1 MSDFGVSDSY
11 LAVNVP
17 PVLFN
22 ENTSVF
28 KTLCKILHKNKLVDT
43 KLHGCGLPLYEDWH
57 SDTIDC
63 IAEVARNNIESV
75 LVIPSSI
82 KCKTL
87 LARLRFHLVE
97 KSLVRPKL
105 AMLFHFGKNQKVSG
119 TILSIGVSVWHVRFE
134 SNESE
139 RIQKPGDIV
148 SESQLNV
155 SEGSVAV
162 GPNQSG
168 FGGLAEFPEGL
179 VSKGSGAF
187 RCTAD
192 HAGKPIRV
200 LLDTGACASFVGPDL
215 VKSLKLDTLPGTL
228 NIHSAGNQSIAAF
241 RFVPR
246 FSVVID
252 CSEYFAKLWVV
263 DIPRNIDIIL
273 GCDWLQENG
282 VLIDMAKRSAY
293 FPKTRVDKIK
303 EIHGHV
309 SDLLSNPSLQL
320 ASQQMLNSVPNIS
333 TIVSHEDSC
342 NHPQPLTKVKGWPD
356 INPVNTL
363 QLLAALDLYGR
374 ETDSVIELGDDG
386 INTIPHESL
395 KSLLQK
401 YEEVFPADIPPG
413 IPPIRERLGQYSII
427 PMPEGTVPV
436 YQRQYRLS
444 PLEREELR
452 RQIKYMQEMKW
463 IRRSTSPWASP
474 VLFVSKGDG
483 KLRLCVD
490 LRKVNALTIK
500 NRTPIPRIDDL
511 LDQVK
516 GSCIFTALDLA
527 AGYHQIPIPEHE
539 CERTA
544 FFGESEL
551 WEYTVMPFGLC
562 NAPGVFTAALTRIL
576 EKYINVFVLAY
587 LDDIL
592 IYSKTP
598 AEHLK
603 HIQLVLDEFK
613 ECKIVCRAHKCRFNR
628 LSLPYLGHILSV
640 DGVKPDPRKVQIVV
654 DWPMPLTSVKDVEKF
669 LGLTNYFRKYI
680 LGYGTVS
687 APISD
692 LRRKNVP
699 FIWSPECEKAA
710 GYLKKT
716 LSEEPLLTSPD
727 FSEGS
732 PQFQLITDASGLGIG
747 AALFQG
753 DKVIAYEGRKYR
765 PAEVNYTV
773 GEQELLAVVH
783 ALYVWRCYLEGAPK
797 FQVVTDHN
805 PLVYFHTQT
814 TLSRR
819 QSRWFEFISRFDFEW
834 VYRPG
839 KLNVADPLS
848 RAPSLR
854 DQPVE
859 YLHDGLILSL
869 IDLPVGLTRSPGEI
883 LSSLDKNTMQQLLV
897 GTQKDAS
904 VKQVYVFALMSI
916 LSVVRGRTHTRKGGQ
931 LLSLATNGRQNTR
944 SSQRKTVSF
953 QKDVILDYPMSSV
966 ETDRSEYGPDSAH
979 MREDNQKEHEGDGD
993 VRTAEQPNISNVE
1006 QSYEND
1012 SERENSD
1019 SGEMDLNNSDDE
1031 DETIHQLLTDFTEM
1045 VIEGYTQDDWFSSP
1059 TNTSKLILDEKGLYW
1074 REHQLAIPDYAS
1086 LRKNCI
1092 ELSHDAPWS
1101 GHFGRDKTAELVKQI
1116 YWWPKM
1122 DQDIADYVRTCDS
1135 CQRTKVPSRKPY
1147 GLMVPLGIPK
1157 RRWSSISIDFITQL
1171 PPSLKGNDSI
1181 MVVVDRL
1188 SKMMHAIPNKTTDNA
1203 EDCAK
1208 LFVDKIYCSHGLP
1221 LEIISD
1227 RDTKFTSDFWKELMR
1242 LLNVKQGMS
1251 TSYHPRTDG
1260 QTERTNRTLEE
1271 VLRSFISPDQSD
1283 WDDLL
1288 PLAEFAI
1295 NNSINVATGSTPFLM
1310 NYGQSPITPASMP
1323 IMQNNSG
1330 AQKFMANWESQVKKA
1345 KHLMKMAQARQSKYF
1360 NQKVTEQEFEPGTLV
1375 MLSTINLRQKGQS
1388 NERTKKLGPKFVGPF
1403 KILERVGKVSYRL
1416 EIPKVWKIHDVF
1428 HICLLKE
1435 YHTDERYAKAAPHYD
1450 VVDKCIHF
1458 HIQAIVGEKLDKKGR
1473 KLYLVK
1479 WTGYDD
1485 ETWEPEENLIA
1496 DSPEYARK
1504 KIREYVKRAESR
1516 TRPSK
1521 KAKRNQ

>member
-1 MSDFGVSDSY
+1 MAITQP
-11 LAVNVP
+11 L
-17 PVLFN
+17 LFDVKF
-22 ENTSVF
+22 SVY
-28 KTLCKILHKNKLVDT
+28 KTLCKILQQHCVVGT
-43 KLHGCGLPLYEDWH
+43 KLTPVLQIAVYENWS
-57 SDTIDC
+57 SDHVECITMIAKNNIDC
-63 IAEVARNNIESV
+63 V
-75 LVIPSSI
+75 LVVPSAL
-82 KCKTL
+82 KCKMI
-87 LARLRFHLVE
+87 LAGLRRQMVDMSFSPHLT
-97 KSLVRPKL
+97 
-105 AMLFHFGKNQKVSG
+105 MLFHFGKNQKVSG
-119 TILSIGVSVWHVRFE
+119 TILSTGVNVWLIRFV
-134 SNESE
+134 SNG
-139 RIQKPGDIV
+139 IPDNIV
-148 SESQLNV
+148 SDSQLNV
-155 SEGSVAV
+155 SEVNVAN
-162 GPNQSG
+162 GPNQLE
-168 FGGLAEFPEGL
+168 FDGLAGIPEGI
-179 VSKGSGAF
+179 VSEGSGAF
-187 RCTAD
+187 RCTAF

-200 LLDTGACASFVGPDL
+200 LLDTGACASFVGP
-215 VKSLKLDTLPGTL
+215 VFVESLKLHTLPGKL
-228 NIHSAGNQSIAAF
+228 NIHSAGGQSIKAL
-241 RFVPR
+241 RFVPG
-246 FSVVID
+246 FSVVLNS
-252 CSEYFAKLWVV
+252 SEYFAKLWVV
-263 DIPRNIDIIL
+263 QIPGNIDIIL
-273 GCDWLQENG
+273 GCDWLHENG
-282 VLIDMAKRSAY
+282 VMIDMAERSAH
-293 FPKTRVDKIK
+293 FKTRVGKINS
-303 EIHGHV
+303 EINGHIDDSL
-309 SDLLSNPSLQL
+309 SDPSLQL
-320 ASQQMLNSVPNIS
+320 APQRMLNPEPNIS
-333 TIVSHEDSC
+333 TISDSRKSLR
-342 NHPQPLTKVKGWPD
+342 NHPDSLTKIKDWP
-356 INPVNTL
+356 NVNTANKL
-363 QLLAALDLYGR
+363 QLLAAVDLYGR
-374 ETDSVIELGDDG
+374 ETDYVIELGDVSDQ
-386 INTIPHESL
+386 TIPHDLL
-395 KSLLQK
+395 KLLLSE
-401 YEEVFPADIPPG
+401 YEDVFPADIPPG
-413 IPPIRERLGQYSII
+413 IPPIRERLGEYSII

-436 YQRQYRLS
+436 HQRQYRLS

-452 RQIKYMQEMKW
+452 RQIKYMHEMQW
-463 IRRSTSPWASP
+463 IRRSVSPWASP

-490 LRKVNALTIK
+490 LRKVNALTTK

-511 LDQVK
+511 LDQVR
-516 GSCIFTALDLA
+516 GARIFTALDLA

-562 NAPGVFTAALTRIL
+562 NAPGVFTAALSRIL
-576 EKYINVFVLAY
+576 EKYINIFVLAY

-592 IYSKTP
+592 IYSNTP
-598 AEHLK
+598 AEHLN
-603 HIQLVLDEFK
+603 HIRLVLNEFK

-680 LGYGTVS
+680 LGYGAVS

-692 LRRKNVP
+692 LRRKNVA
-699 FIWSPECEKAA
+699 FIWSKECEDAA
-710 GYLKKT
+710 NYLKKS
-716 LSEEPLLTSPD
+716 LSEQPLLTSPD

-732 PQFQLITDASGLGIG
+732 PQFQLIADASGAGIG

-773 GEQELLAVVH
+773 GEQELLAVVN
-783 ALYVWRCYLEGAPK
+783 ALHVWRCYLEGAPT

-859 YLHDGLILSL
+859 YLHDGLIMSL
-869 IDLPVGLTRSPGEI
+869 LDLPVSLTHSPSDI
-883 LSSLDKNTMQQLLV
+883 PRSLDTNTMHLMLD
-897 GTQKDAS
+897 GTQNDSIA
-904 VKQVYVFALMSI
+904 KQVYVFTLISI

-931 LLSLATNGRQNTR
+931 LLALATNGRQHTR
-944 SSQRKTVSF
+944 LSQRNNQNSSRN
-953 QKDVILDYPMSSV
+953 VIRDHPMSNV
-966 ETDRSEYGPDSAH
+966 ELERSENGPDSAH
-979 MREDNQKEHEGDGD
+979 TREDDHIERDGDGY
-993 VRTAEQPNISNVE
+993 VRTAEQPNIQNVQ
-1006 QSYEND
+1006 QS
-1012 SERENSD
+1012 SEKDSD
-1019 SGEMDLNNSDDE
+1019 SDIDIDIDDDE
-1031 DETIHQLLTDFTEM
+1031 TVHQLLTDFTEM
-1045 VIEGYTQDDWFSSP
+1045 VIEGYTQDDWFSVP
-1059 TNTSKLILDEKGLYW
+1059 NNTNKLLLDEKGLYW

-1122 DQDIADYVRTCDS
+1122 DQDISDYVRTCDS

-1147 GLMVPLGIPK
+1147 GFMVPLSIPK
-1157 RRWSSISIDFITQL
+1157 RRWSSISMDFITQL
-1171 PPSLKGNDSI
+1171 PPSTKGNDAI

-1188 SKMMHAIPNKTTDNA
+1188 SKMTHAIPNKTNDSA

-1260 QTERTNRTLEE
+1260 QTERMNRTLEE
-1271 VLRSFISPDQSD
+1271 VLRSFISPDQSN

-1288 PLAEFAI
+1288 PLVEFAI

-1310 NYGQSPITPASMP
+1310 NYGQTPITPASMP
-1323 IMQNNSG
+1323 IIQNNSG
-1330 AQKFMANWESQVKKA
+1330 AQKFVANWESQVKKA
-1345 KHLMKMAQARQSKYF
+1345 KHLMKLAQARQSKYF

-1375 MLSTINLRQKGQS
+1375 MLSTINLKQKGQS
-1388 NERTKKLGPKFVGPF
+1388 QERTKKLGPKFVGPF
-1403 KILERVGKVSYRL
+1403 KVLQRIGKVSYRL
-1416 EIPKVWKIHDVF
+1416 EIPEIWKIHNVF

-1435 YHTDERYAKAAPHYD
+1435 YHTDERFAKAAPHYD
-1450 VVDKCIHF
+1450 IVDKCIHF
-1458 HIQAIVGEKLDKKGR
+1458 HIQAIVGEKLDKKGH

-1496 DSPEYARK
+1496 DSPEYAPRK
-1504 KIREYVKRAESR
+1504 ISEYLKRKELR
-1516 TRPSK
+1516 VRPSK
-1521 KAKRNQ
+1521 KLKRNR